1 MNYPYLIRYIS
12 GETLNTCFDSETA
25 ANQIAAY
32 NQFKARK
39 PNASHIEIKSRSG
52 IWISHYLKGE

>member
-12 GETLNTCFDSETA
+12 GKTFSACFDSEMA
-25 ANQIAAY
+25 ANQIAAH

-39 PNASHIEIKSRSG
+39 PDARHIEIKSRSG
-52 IWISHYLKGE
+52 IWISHHLKEV